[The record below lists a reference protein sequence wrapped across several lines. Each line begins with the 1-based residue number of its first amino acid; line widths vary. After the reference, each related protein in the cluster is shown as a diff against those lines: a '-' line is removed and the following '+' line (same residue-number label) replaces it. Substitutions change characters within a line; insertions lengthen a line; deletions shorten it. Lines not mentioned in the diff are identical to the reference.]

1 MRRAKIDDSGI
12 KGMLKDE
19 YERCINLIEQIKHT
33 LADFP
38 KGRLVIKK
46 VKSKDHIYEY
56 YHLQW
61 RQGDKVLSKH
71 IPQREIPEVKK
82 KIEQRDAY
90 RSNYDLLE
98 KRVSYLAPLI
108 GEKKPVRKSFKNISR
123 EAH

>member
-1 MRRAKIDDSGI
+1 MRKVKIEDSGI

-19 YERCINLIEQIKHT
+19 YERCLNLIEQIKHT
-33 LADFP
+33 LDSYP

-61 RQGDKVLSKH
+61 RQGEKVLSKH
-71 IPQREIPEVKK
+71 VPQREIPEIKK

-90 RSNYDLLE
+90 RNNCVMLE

-108 GEKKPVRKSFKNISR
+108 GEKKPTRKSF
-123 EAH
+123 

>member
-1 MRRAKIDDSGI
+1 MRNDKLEDSGI
-12 KGMLKDE
+12 KGMLMDE

-33 LADFP
+33 LDNLP

-56 YHLQW
+56 FHLQW
-61 RQGDKVLSKH
+61 RQGEKVLSKH

-90 RSNYDLLE
+90 RKNCVMLE

-108 GEKKPVRKSFKNISR
+108 GEKKPARKSFRSISR
-123 EAH
+123 DKH